1 MAASNRSQAPVLDA
15 FVGLSAVDGRAISG
29 EAHLTQS
36 LRDIITTPI
45 GSRVMRRDYGSRVPR
60 LLDAPMTRGLVADV
74 VAAVAE
80 AVAAWE
86 PRIQLK
92 RVVVTEIT
100 PGRLALALIDRAGR
114 RFDLGAAS

>member
-60 LLDAPMTRGLVADV
+60 LLDAPMTRGLVA
-74 VAAVAE
+74 AVAE

>member
-1 MAASNRSQAPVLDA
+1 MASSTRPLDA
-15 FVGLSAVDGRAISG
+15 FIGLSSATGQTLTG

-80 AVAAWE
+80 AVTAWE

-92 RVVVTEIT
+92 RVVVTEIA
-100 PGRLALALIDRAGR
+100 PGRLALALIDRLGR

>member
-1 MAASNRSQAPVLDA
+1 MAASNRPLDT
-15 FVGLSAVDGRAISG
+15 FIGLSAANGHALSG
-29 EAHLTQS
+29 DAHLTQS

-60 LLDAPMTRGLVADV
+60 LLDAPMTRALIADV

-92 RVVVTEIT
+92 RVVVDEIT
-100 PGRLALALIDRAGR
+100 PGRLALVLIDRDGR
-114 RFDLGAAS
+114 RFNLGAAS

>member
-1 MAASNRSQAPVLDA
+1 MASSTLPLAA
-15 FVGLSAVDGRAISG
+15 FIGLSAATGQTVTGD
-29 EAHLTQS
+29 AHLIQS

-92 RVVVTEIT
+92 RVVVVEIA
-100 PGRLALALIDRAGR
+100 PGVLRLDLIDSHGR
-114 RFDLGAAS
+114 RFTLGAAS

>member
-1 MAASNRSQAPVLDA
+1 MAASDRPLDT
-15 FVGLSAVDGRAISG
+15 FIGMSAANGRALSG

-92 RVVVTEIT
+92 RVIVTEIA
-100 PGRLALALIDRAGR
+100 PGRLTLALIDREGR
-114 RFDLGAAS
+114 RFDLGAA

>member
-1 MAASNRSQAPVLDA
+1 MASSTRHLDA
-15 FVGLSAVDGRAISG
+15 FIGLSSITGRAISG
-29 EAHLTQS
+29 EAHLIQS